1 MYETFYGFTEK
12 PFTILPDP
20 SFLYMTKAHTM
31 ALTMLEYSLSNESA
45 GIAVISGEIGS
56 GKTTLIRKLL
66 NDMSRQFTVGL
77 LNNTNHKHSE
87 MMKWIA
93 MAFDLDYKGMDDVE
107 MYDQFSHFCITQYAH
122 GKRVILIIDEAQ
134 NLSYSALEELRML
147 SNINADK
154 NQVLQLILV
163 GQPELRTT
171 FQVEKLEQLS
181 QRVTVSYHL
190 SELSQEDTIGYIRHR
205 LETAGGD
212 PDLFDES
219 ACKAVWYHS
228 RGVPRIIN
236 TLCDTALVYGF
247 AEQKKKIDIDL
258 VNDVVVD
265 RKACGFITREDT
277 LEHKVTRLNDG
288 GDKSRKQ
295 NKIA

>member
-1 MYETFYGFTEK
+1 MYETFYGFREK

-20 SFLYMTKAHTM
+20 SFLYMTKGHTM

-66 NDMSRQFTVGL
+66 NDMHQQFTVGL
-77 LNNTNHKHSE
+77 LTNTNYQHNDL
-87 MMKWIA
+87 MKWVS
-93 MAFDLDYKGMDDVE
+93 MSFGLEYKDLDKVE
-107 MYDQFSHFCITQYAH
+107 LYDQFSHFCIEQYGRGH
-122 GKRVILIIDEAQ
+122 RVILIIDEAQ
-134 NLSYSALEELRML
+134 NLSYPALEELRML

-171 FQVEKLEQLS
+171 FHVEKLEQLS

-190 SELSQEDTIGYIRHR
+190 SELNQEDTVGYIQHR
-205 LETAGGD
+205 LEAAGGD
-212 PDLFDES
+212 PQLFDES

-258 VNDVVVD
+258 INDVVVD

-277 LEHKVTRLNDG
+277 LEHKVTRLNEG
-288 GDKSRKQ
+288 GDKSKKK